1 MDAVN
6 DENILTFIISYLVQL
21 ENMKYVLVTSET
33 DSLLV
38 NAPPC
43 WYDVLEKLPEL
54 SEIKKQGS
62 CCTALANIV
71 RRLNHLPIPG
81 NILGEKRENCVGGT
95 DSWFKYLNNS
105 GRLQE
110 INLLKEYPRGTM
122 LIQKYNPIDQGH
134 IAIVIESNTQG
145 LLLSKIIHNVG
156 AKKRQYNKT
165 VIELF
170 KDYFYCARFTHVC
183 LPKNWI
189 FRL

>member
-1 MDAVN
+1 MFKA
-6 DENILTFIISYLVQL
+6 NISNIP
-21 ENMKYVLVTSET
+21 TSEHINDGLKLNDAFIT
-33 DSLLV
+33 AALKCV
-38 NAPPC
+38 PPE
-43 WYDVLEKLPEL
+43 DKPNKDEL
-54 SEIKKQGS
+54 
-62 CCTALANIV
+62 
-71 RRLNHLPIPG
+71 H
-81 NILGEKRENCVGGT
+81 NC
-95 DSWFKYLNNS
+95 FNFFE
-105 GRLQE
+105 QE

-122 LIQKYNPIDQGH
+122 LIQNYNPTDQGH
-134 IAIVIESNTQG
+134 IAIVIESNRQG